1 MNILVCGSSGF
12 IGTHLVKF
20 LYDNG
25 HEVVGLDLVEPG
37 NRNGLID
44 FSQGDILVKDDVR
57 KALQGIDCV
66 INLAAKHHD
75 CGITEEEYFETNETG
90 SRRLL
95 ECMTE
100 GAIEKYIFYSSVAVY
115 GQSISESD
123 EATEPRP
130 GNPYGASKLAAEKVA
145 YDWAD
150 EKPDRQVL
158 IIRPSVVYGEG
169 NFANMF
175 SLIKMIDKGRYFQF
189 GCGEAVKSLCYVRN
203 LTKATGYCM
212 DRMETGV
219 ELFNYVDKDDL
230 PVKQTVAIIAD
241 ELGKKVQPISYPLWV
256 GVAVAKVFE
265 LAGKVTGKNSGV
277 SAARVKKLATP
288 TRFGAQKIKDYG
300 FVPEYTIEEGLRNMV
315 SWYMYNTSR
324 NWADDQGAFVDWLD
338 KKPRRRV
345 YEEEAVESQCHVQ
358 ADSGLS
364 SCKR

>member
-175 SLIKMIDKGRYFQF
+175 SLIKMINKGRYLQF
-189 GCGEAVKSLCYVRN
+189 GSGEVVKSVCYVRN
-203 LTKATGYCM
+203 LTEATGYCM
-212 DRMETGV
+212 DRMKVGV

-230 PVKQTVAIIAD
+230 PVKRTVAIIAD
-241 ELGKKVQPISYPLWV
+241 ELGKEVPHISYPLWL

-265 LAGKVTGKNSGV
+265 LIGKVTGKNSRI

-300 FVPEYTIEEGLRNMV
+300 FVPEYSIEEGLRNMV
-315 SWYMYNTSR
+315 SWYMYNTSQ
-324 NWADDQGAFVDWLD
+324 NWADDQGEFADWID
-338 KKPRRRV
+338 KKPRRRI
-345 YEEEAVESQCHVQ
+345 YEEQAVESQCHV
-358 ADSGLS
+358 
-364 SCKR
+364 